1 MSAARPPEGDR
12 HRSPK
17 GGGRSASRTDHTVRA
32 DTQLPPGVAERRAT
46 MPGLLRHRARSTPSR
61 VALRE
66 KTRGIWRAVTWADY
80 FERVRAFALFLR
92 SEGFGPGDKLAIAS
106 DGTPEWFF
114 ADLAAQSLGGVTVG
128 IYPTNPWPELQ
139 YIVRHCRAKV
149 VVCGDQEQ
157 TDKVLD
163 AMRQDGGLP
172 DLRRVLTVDW
182 KGMRHYT
189 DSALMPFASALE
201 AGQAL
206 AADAGQLAAFDAAL
220 DAVDADQDALIVYTS
235 GTTGM
240 PKGARLSHAGIV
252 SDAAALGAVQGF
264 AGKPLT
270 VVCYLP
276 LCHVAERLMSPVMQL
291 VYGSIVNFA
300 ESIDAVTHNLHE
312 IGPSFFFGVPRIW
325 EKLQYEI
332 LIKSRDA
339 RPIARRAFTRAL
351 AIATPIAERTI
362 ANGGRPVS
370 LRDSFVA
377 WLLRVTVFSNL
388 LAGVGLDRA
397 WVAMTGGA
405 SISPSVILFFRALG
419 VPIYQIY
426 GMTET
431 SGASHSQSASMSRLG
446 WCGPLLPGVVEQ
458 RVAPD
463 GELQLRGAIVFKGYL
478 YDEAA
483 TRAAFDDGW
492 LGTGDVVEL
501 DEATG
506 QVQVVDRKKAI
517 LITSGGKNITP
528 SLIENALKE
537 SLYISEAVL
546 LGDGRHFVTALIQI
560 DLDTVGKWAQ
570 ERGIAYTTYE
580 TLARLDEVNALIAQ
594 DVKRVNDR
602 FSRVENIR
610 KFAILK
616 KQLDHDDG
624 ELTATMKVRR
634 RVIEKKFAA
643 EIEYLYGPEKVAA

>member
-1 MSAARPPEGDR
+1 MS
-12 HRSPK
+12 
-17 GGGRSASRTDHTVRA
+17 RA
-32 DTQLPPGVAERRAT
+32 DTTLPPGVAEATAT
-46 MPGLLRHRARSTPSR
+46 MPALLRHRARQTPDR
-61 VALRE
+61 MALRE
-66 KTRGIWRAVTWADY
+66 KKLGIWQGTTWAGY
-80 FERVRAFALFLR
+80 FEQVRAFALFLKAQ
-92 SEGFGPGDKLAIAS
+92 GFGPGDKLVIAS
-106 DGTPEWFF
+106 DGTPQWFF

-149 VVCGDQEQ
+149 TVCGDQEQ
-157 TDKVLD
+157 TDKVLT
-163 AMRQDGGLP
+163 AMQQDGGLP
-172 DLRRVLTVDW
+172 DLQRVLTVDW

-189 DSALMPFASALE
+189 EPCLMPFASAIAEGQRLAGDPQQLQAFE
-201 AGQAL
+201 AGIDAL
-206 AADAGQLAAFDAAL
+206 QST
-220 DAVDADQDALIVYTS
+220 QDALIVYTS

-240 PKGARLSHAGIV
+240 PKGARLSHRGIV
-252 SDAAALGAVQGF
+252 SDAAALGGVQGF
-264 AGKPLT
+264 AGQPLT

-291 VYGSIVNFA
+291 VYGSVVHFA
-300 ESIDAVTHNLHE
+300 ESIDTVTQNLRE

-325 EKLQYEI
+325 EKLQYEV

-339 RPIARRAFTRAL
+339 RPIARWAFQKAL

-362 ANGGRPVS
+362 ANGGQS
-370 LRDSFVA
+370 ASQRDALLA
-377 WLLRVTVFSNL
+377 WLLRIAIFNNL
-388 LAGVGLDRA
+388 LASIGLDRTQT
-397 WVAMTGGA
+397 AMTGGA

-431 SGASHSQSASMSRLG
+431 SGASHSQSRNMSRLG

-458 RVAPD
+458 RVMDD
-463 GELQLRGAIVFKGYL
+463 GELQLRGQIIFNGYL
-478 YDEAA
+478 YDDAA
-483 TRAAFDDGW
+483 TAAAYTDGW
-492 LGTGDVVEL
+492 LNTGDVVEL
-501 DEATG
+501 DAATG
-506 QVQVVDRKKAI
+506 QVQIIDRKKAI

-546 LGDGRHFVTALIQI
+546 LGDGRHFVSALIQI

-570 ERGIAYTTYE
+570 ERGMAYTTYE
-580 TLARLDEVNALIAQ
+580 TLAKLEPVKGLIAE
-594 DVKRVNDR
+594 DVKRVNER

-610 KFAILK
+610 KFAILR

-634 RVIEKKFAA
+634 RVIEQKFAA
-643 EIEYLYGPEKVAA
+643 EVNDIYGAPKETA

>member
-1 MSAARPPEGDR
+1 MSRPDP
-12 HRSPK
+12 
-17 GGGRSASRTDHTVRA
+17 AIA
-32 DTQLPPGVAERRAT
+32 DLQLPPYVAEGRAT
-46 MPGLLRHRARSTPSR
+46 MPALLRHRARHMPGQI
-61 VALRE
+61 ALRE
-66 KTRGIWRAVTWADY
+66 KTRGIWQGTTWQGY
-80 FERVRAFALFLR
+80 FEKVRAFALFLR
-92 SEGFGPGDKLAIAS
+92 AQGFGPGDKLVIAS

-139 YIVRHCRAKV
+139 YIARHCRARIA
-149 VVCGDQEQ
+149 VCGDQEQ
-157 TDKVLD
+157 TDKVLT
-163 AMRQDGGLP
+163 AMQRDGGLP
-172 DLRRVLTVDW
+172 DIQRVLTVDW
-182 KGMRHYT
+182 KGMRQYT
-189 DSALMPFASALE
+189 DTCLTSFAD
-201 AGQAL
+201 AL
-206 AADAGQLAAFDAAL
+206 AEGLRLAGDPAQVEAFERSIDGLLAE
-220 DAVDADQDALIVYTS
+220 QDALIVYTS

-240 PKGARLSHAGIV
+240 PKGARISHRGIV
-252 SDAAALGAVQGF
+252 SDAWALGTVHGF
-264 AGKPLT
+264 AGKSLS

-291 VYGSIVNFA
+291 VYGSVVYFA
-300 ESIDAVTHNLHE
+300 ESIDTVTQNLRE

-339 RPIARRAFTRAL
+339 RPL
-351 AIATPIAERTI
+351 AQWVFKKSLAVATPIAERTI
-362 ANGGRPVS
+362 ANGGKPVNA
-370 LRDSFVA
+370 RDAFIG

-388 LAGVGLDRA
+388 LASIGLDRT
-397 WVAMTGGA
+397 WIAMTGGA

-426 GMTET
+426 GMTES
-431 SGASHSQSASMSRLG
+431 SGASHAQSKNMSRLG

-458 RVAPD
+458 RVLED
-463 GELQLRGAIVFKGYL
+463 GELQLRGQIIFNGYL
-478 YDEAA
+478 YDDAA
-483 TRAAFDDGW
+483 TAAAFTDGW
-492 LGTGDVVEL
+492 LSTGDVVEL

-506 QVQVVDRKKAI
+506 QVQIIDRKKAI

-528 SLIENALKE
+528 SLIENTLKE

-546 LGDGRHFVTALIQI
+546 LGDGRHFVSALIQI

-570 ERGIAYTTYE
+570 ERGMAYTTYE
-580 TLARLDEVNALIAQ
+580 TLARLDAVKELIAE
-594 DVKRVNDR
+594 DVNRVNQR

-610 KFAILK
+610 KFVVLR

-634 RVIEKKFAA
+634 NVIEKKFAA
-643 EIEYLYGPEKVAA
+643 EISEIYGPTKEAA

>member
-1 MSAARPPEGDR
+1 MS
-12 HRSPK
+12 
-17 GGGRSASRTDHTVRA
+17 RA
-32 DTQLPPGVAERRAT
+32 DTTLPPGVAEATAT
-46 MPGLLRHRARSTPSR
+46 MPALLRHRARQTPDR

-66 KTRGIWRAVTWADY
+66 KKLGIWQGTSWAGY
-80 FERVRAFALFLR
+80 FEQARAFALYLR
-92 SEGFGPGDKLAIAS
+92 AQGFGPGDTLVIAS
-106 DGTPEWFF
+106 DGTPQWFF
-114 ADLAAQSLGGVTVG
+114 ADLAAQSLGGITVG

-149 VVCGDQEQ
+149 AVCGDQEQ
-157 TDKVLD
+157 TDKVLT
-163 AMRQDGGLP
+163 AMQREGGLP
-172 DLRRVLTVDW
+172 DLQRVLTVDW

-189 DSALMPFASALE
+189 EPCLMPFADAIAQGQRLASEPQQLQAFE
-201 AGQAL
+201 AGIDAL
-206 AADAGQLAAFDAAL
+206 QSA
-220 DAVDADQDALIVYTS
+220 QDALIVYTS

-240 PKGARLSHAGIV
+240 PKGARISHRGIV

-264 AGKPLT
+264 AGQPLT

-291 VYGSIVNFA
+291 VFGSVVHFA
-300 ESIDAVTHNLHE
+300 ESIDTVTQNLRE

-339 RPIARRAFTRAL
+339 RPIARWAFKKAL

-362 ANGGRPVS
+362 ANGGTPANTGDA
-370 LRDSFVA
+370 LLG
-377 WLLRVTVFSNL
+377 WLLRIMLFSNL
-388 LAGVGLDRA
+388 LASIGLDRTRI
-397 WVAMTGGA
+397 AMTGGA

-431 SGASHSQSASMSRLG
+431 SGASHSQSKNMSRLG

-458 RVAPD
+458 RVMED
-463 GELQLRGAIVFKGYL
+463 GELQLRGQIIFNGYL

-483 TRAAFDDGW
+483 TAAAYTDGW
-492 LGTGDVVEL
+492 LNTGDVVEL
-501 DEATG
+501 DNATG
-506 QVQVVDRKKAI
+506 QVQIIDRKKAI

-546 LGDGRHFVTALIQI
+546 LGDGRHFVSALIQI

-570 ERGIAYTTYE
+570 ERGMAYTTYE
-580 TLARLDEVNALIAQ
+580 TLAKLEPVKGLIAE
-594 DVKRVNDR
+594 DVKRVNER

-610 KFAILK
+610 KFAILR

-634 RVIEKKFAA
+634 RVIEQKFAA
-643 EIEYLYGPEKVAA
+643 EVNDIYGTPKETA

>member
-1 MSAARPPEGDR
+1 MRTIAD
-12 HRSPK
+12 HRL
-17 GGGRSASRTDHTVRA
+17 RA
-32 DTQLPPGVAERRAT
+32 DAQLPPGVAEGRAT
-46 MPGLLRHRARSTPSR
+46 MPGLLRHRARLTPGR
-61 VALRE
+61 IALRE
-66 KTRGIWRAVTWADY
+66 KTRGIWQGTTWAGY
-80 FERVRAFALFLR
+80 FEQVRAFALFLR
-92 SEGFGPGDKLAIAS
+92 QAGFGTGDKLAIAS
-106 DGTPEWFF
+106 DGTPEWFV

-128 IYPTNPWPELQ
+128 IYPTNPWAELQ
-139 YIVRHCRAKV
+139 YIVRHCGARVA
-149 VVCGDQEQ
+149 VCGDQEQ
-157 TDKVLD
+157 TDKVLE
-163 AMRQDGGLP
+163 AMRRDGGLP
-172 DLRRVLTVDW
+172 ALETVLTVDW
-182 KGMRHYT
+182 KGMRHYGEPRLM
-189 DSALMPFASALE
+189 SFARALAE
-201 AGQAL
+201 GRAL
-206 AADAGQLAAFDAAL
+206 AAQPGQCEAWEAVLDGVSAG
-220 DAVDADQDALIVYTS
+220 QDALIVYTS
-235 GTTGM
+235 GTTGN
-240 PKGARLSHAGIV
+240 PKGARISHAGILA
-252 SDAAALGAVQGF
+252 DAAALGTVQGF
-264 AGKPLT
+264 AGRPLT

-291 VYGSIVNFA
+291 VFGTVVNFA
-300 ESIDAVTHNLHE
+300 ESIDAVSHNLRE

-339 RPIARRAFTRAL
+339 RPFARRCFTRAL
-351 AIATPIAERTI
+351 AVGTRVAERSI
-362 ANGGRPVS
+362 ANGGRPAS
-370 LRDSFVA
+370 RRDALLA

-431 SGASHSQSASMSRLG
+431 SGASHSQSAAMSRLG
-446 WCGPLLPGVVEQ
+446 WCGPLLPRVVEQ
-458 RVAPD
+458 RVTDD
-463 GELQLRGAIVFKGYL
+463 GELQLRGAIVFNGYL
-478 YDEAA
+478 HDEAA

-492 LGTGDVVEL
+492 LRTGDIVEL
-501 DEATG
+501 DAATG
-506 QVQVVDRKKAI
+506 QVQIIDRKKAI

-537 SLYISEAVL
+537 SLFISEAVL
-546 LGDGRHFVTALIQI
+546 LGDGRHFVSALIQI

-580 TLARLDEVNALIAQ
+580 TLAQLDPVRELIELE
-594 DVKRVNDR
+594 VKRVNER

-610 KFAILK
+610 KFVLIR

-634 RVIEKKFAA
+634 RVIEEKFAA
-643 EIEYLYGPEKVAA
+643 EVAHIYGAAAEAVG

>member
-1 MSAARPPEGDR
+1 MTRDHRLSAD
-12 HRSPK
+12 
-17 GGGRSASRTDHTVRA
+17 SA
-32 DTQLPPGVAERRAT
+32 LPPGVAEGRAT
-46 MPGLLRHRARSTPSR
+46 MPGLLRHRARHTPDR

-66 KTRGIWRAVTWADY
+66 KVRGIWQGTTWAAY
-80 FERVRAFALFLR
+80 FEQVRAFALFLQDA
-92 SEGFGPGDKLAIAS
+92 GFGQGDKLVIAS
-106 DGTPEWFF
+106 DGTPEWFI

-139 YIVRHCRAKV
+139 YIVRHCAAKV
-149 VVCGDQEQ
+149 AVCGDQEQ
-157 TDKVLD
+157 TDKVLE
-163 AMRQDGGLP
+163 AMRQADGLP
-172 DLRRVLTVDW
+172 ALQRVLAVDW
-182 KGMRHYT
+182 KGMRHY
-189 DSALMPFASALE
+189 DEPMLMPFASALE
-201 AGQAL
+201 RGRAL
-206 AADAGQLAAFDAAL
+206 ARQPGRCEAWESIVKTLS
-220 DAVDADQDALIVYTS
+220 ADQDALIVYTS

-240 PKGARLSHAGIV
+240 PKGARLSHAGIL
-252 SDAAALGAVQGF
+252 SDAAVLGQVQGF

-291 VYGSIVNFA
+291 VYGSVVNFA
-300 ESIDAVTHNLHE
+300 ESIDAVAHNLHE

-332 LIKSRDA
+332 LIKSRDS
-339 RPIARRAFTRAL
+339 RPIARRAFERAM

-370 LRDSFVA
+370 RRDALVA
-377 WLLRVTVFSNL
+377 WALRVAVFSNL
-388 LAGVGLDRA
+388 LAGIGLDRT

-431 SGASHSQSASMSRLG
+431 SGATHAQSAAMSRLG
-446 WCGPLLPGVVEQ
+446 WCGPLLPGIAEQ

-463 GELQLRGAIVFKGYL
+463 GELQVRGAVVFKGYL
-478 YDEAA
+478 HDDEA

-492 LGTGDVVEL
+492 LRTGDIVEL

-506 QVQVVDRKKAI
+506 QVQIVDRKKAI

-546 LGDGRHFVTALIQI
+546 LGDGRHFVSALIQI

-580 TLARLDEVNALIAQ
+580 TLAQLDAVRELIGIE
-594 DVKRVNDR
+594 VKRVNER
-602 FSRVENIR
+602 FSRVESIR
-610 KFAILK
+610 KFVLIR

-634 RVIEKKFAA
+634 RVIEQKFAA
-643 EIEYLYGPEKVAA
+643 EVAHIYGPVEEAA

>member
-1 MSAARPPEGDR
+1 MN
-12 HRSPK
+12 
-17 GGGRSASRTDHTVRA
+17 RA
-32 DTQLPPGVAERRAT
+32 DTTLPPGVAEATAT
-46 MPGLLRHRARSTPSR
+46 MPALLRHRARQTPGR
-61 VALRE
+61 MALRE
-66 KTRGIWRAVTWADY
+66 KKLGIWQGTTWAGY
-80 FERVRAFALFLR
+80 FEQVRAFALFLKAQ
-92 SEGFGPGDKLAIAS
+92 GFGHGDKLVIAS
-106 DGTPEWFF
+106 DGTPQWFF

-149 VVCGDQEQ
+149 AVCGDQEQ
-157 TDKVLD
+157 TDKVLT
-163 AMRQDGGLP
+163 AMQQDGGLP
-172 DLRRVLTVDW
+172 DLQRVLTVDW

-189 DSALMPFASALE
+189 EPCLMPFASAIAEGQRLAGDPRQLHAFE
-201 AGQAL
+201 AGIDAL
-206 AADAGQLAAFDAAL
+206 QST
-220 DAVDADQDALIVYTS
+220 QDALIVYTS

-240 PKGARLSHAGIV
+240 PKGARLSHRGIV

-264 AGKPLT
+264 AGQPLT

-291 VYGSIVNFA
+291 VYGSVVHFA
-300 ESIDAVTHNLHE
+300 ESIDTVTQNLRE

-339 RPIARRAFTRAL
+339 RPMARWAFQKAL
-351 AIATPIAERTI
+351 AVATPIAERTI
-362 ANGGRPVS
+362 ANGGQPAHW
-370 LRDSFVA
+370 RDA
-377 WLLRVTVFSNL
+377 LLGKLLRIAIFSNL
-388 LAGVGLDRA
+388 LASIGLDRTKT
-397 WVAMTGGA
+397 AMTGGA

-431 SGASHSQSASMSRLG
+431 SGASHSQSRNMSRLG

-458 RVAPD
+458 RVMED
-463 GELQLRGAIVFKGYL
+463 GELQLRGQIIFNGYL
-478 YDEAA
+478 YDDAA
-483 TRAAFDDGW
+483 TAAAYTDGW
-492 LGTGDVVEL
+492 LNTGDVVEL
-501 DEATG
+501 DTATG
-506 QVQVVDRKKAI
+506 QVQIIDRKKAI

-546 LGDGRHFVTALIQI
+546 LGDGRHFVSALIQI

-570 ERGIAYTTYE
+570 ERGMAYTTYE
-580 TLARLDEVNALIAQ
+580 TLARLEPVKSLIAE
-594 DVKRVNDR
+594 DVKRVNER

-610 KFAILK
+610 KFAILR

-634 RVIEKKFAA
+634 RVIEQKFAA
-643 EIEYLYGPEKVAA
+643 EVNDIYGTAKETA

>member
-1 MSAARPPEGDR
+1 MSRPDP
-12 HRSPK
+12 
-17 GGGRSASRTDHTVRA
+17 AIA
-32 DTQLPPGVAERRAT
+32 DLQLPPGVAEGLAT
-46 MPGLLRHRARSTPSR
+46 MPALLRHRARHMPDQI
-61 VALRE
+61 ALRE
-66 KTRGIWRAVTWADY
+66 KARGIWQGTTWQGY
-80 FERVRAFALFLR
+80 YEKVRAFALFLKAQ
-92 SEGFGPGDKLAIAS
+92 GFGSGDKLVIAS

-139 YIVRHCRAKV
+139 YIARHCRARIA
-149 VVCGDQEQ
+149 VCGDQEQ
-157 TDKVLD
+157 TDKVLT
-163 AMRQDGGLP
+163 AMQRDGGLP
-172 DLRRVLTVDW
+172 DMQRVLTVDW
-182 KGMRHYT
+182 KGMRQYNDT
-189 DSALMPFASALE
+189 CLTSFAD
-201 AGQAL
+201 AL
-206 AADAGQLAAFDAAL
+206 AEGLRLAGEPAQVEAFERSIDGLLAE
-220 DAVDADQDALIVYTS
+220 QDALIVYTS

-240 PKGARLSHAGIV
+240 PKGARISHRGIV
-252 SDAAALGAVQGF
+252 SDAWALGTVHGF
-264 AGKPLT
+264 AGKALS

-291 VYGSIVNFA
+291 VYGSVVYFA
-300 ESIDAVTHNLHE
+300 ESIDTVTQNLRE

-339 RPIARRAFTRAL
+339 RPLAQWAFKKSL

-362 ANGGRPVS
+362 ANGGKPVNA
-370 LRDSFVA
+370 RDAFIG

-388 LAGVGLDRA
+388 LASIGLDRT
-397 WVAMTGGA
+397 WIAMTGGA

-426 GMTET
+426 GMTES
-431 SGASHSQSASMSRLG
+431 SGASHAQSKNMSRLG

-458 RVAPD
+458 RILED
-463 GELQLRGAIVFKGYL
+463 GELQLRGQIVFNGYL
-478 YDEAA
+478 YDDKA
-483 TRAAFDDGW
+483 TAAAFTDGW
-492 LGTGDVVEL
+492 LSTGDVVEL

-506 QVQVVDRKKAI
+506 QVQIIDRKKAI

-528 SLIENALKE
+528 SLIENTLKE

-546 LGDGRHFVTALIQI
+546 LGDGRHFVSALIQI

-570 ERGIAYTTYE
+570 ERGMAYTTYE
-580 TLARLDEVNALIAQ
+580 TLARLDAVKELIAE
-594 DVKRVNDR
+594 DVNRVNER

-610 KFAILK
+610 KFVVLR

-634 RVIEKKFAA
+634 NVIEKKFAA
-643 EIEYLYGPEKVAA
+643 EISEIYGPTKEAA